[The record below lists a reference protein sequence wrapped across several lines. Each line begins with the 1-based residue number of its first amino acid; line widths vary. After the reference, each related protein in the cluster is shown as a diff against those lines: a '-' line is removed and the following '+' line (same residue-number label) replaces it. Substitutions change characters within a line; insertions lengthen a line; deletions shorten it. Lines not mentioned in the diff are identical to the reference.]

1 MATADETDS
10 NILICACAD
19 VFRQAQTSPA
29 RLTATE
35 AVRAYFWLAIS
46 ISITGTIKI
55 MRSIND

>member
-35 AVRAYFWLAIS
+35 AVRAYF
-46 ISITGTIKI
+46 
-55 MRSIND
+55 